1 MSLRDF
7 LERFRPAGTPGASAT
22 GVPADR
28 TAERAAELEPALARL
43 ADVQREAAQI
53 RATAEQEAEALRRNA
68 AREAARIV
76 EAARERAPEVRRRT
90 AEPLLRE
97 ARHQANALRAAG
109 ERTASAV
116 RERAARRMP
125 HLVDLA
131 VADALRLPGG
141 EREEP

>member
-7 LERFRPAGTPGASAT
+7 LERFRPVGTPGASAT

-43 ADVQREAAQI
+43 ADVQQEAAQI
-53 RATAEQEAEALRRNA
+53 RATAEQEAEALRQNA
-68 AREAARIV
+68 AREAARLV
-76 EAARERAPEVRRRT
+76 EAARERAREVRRQA

-97 ARHQANALRAAG
+97 ARQQADALRAAG
-109 ERTASAV
+109 DRTASVIREHAV
-116 RERAARRMP
+116 SRMP
-125 HLVDLA
+125 RLVDLA
-131 VADALRLPGG
+131 VADALRLAGG